1 MEYTTTYTN
10 YTINKNYQVTGEGK
24 PFTAPFFFKF
34 KDGHGGA
41 YCTMMGGD
49 TKLTQVRT
57 STHNGRRV
65 IILKDSFGNMI
76 PGYLFFSFEEVHVI
90 DSRYFT
96 KDIIAYVAENKITDI
111 LFANNIFKAYSS
123 HTYGS
128 YLRFLHQQWSRP
140 GAEPSKA
147 KKDSTRHK
155 ESPATPEKHETPEKP
170 DTIH

>member
-1 MEYTTTYTN
+1 
-10 YTINKNYQVTGEGK
+10 
-24 PFTAPFFFKF
+24 
-34 KDGHGGA
+34 
-41 YCTMMGGD
+41 MMGGD

-65 IILKDSFGNMI
+65 IILKDSFGNML

-96 KDIIAYVAENKITDI
+96 KDIIAYVEENKITDI

-128 YLRFLHQQWSRP
+128 YLRFLHQQWHRP
-140 GAEPSKA
+140 GSAPAEHTKRDSTKA
-147 KKDSTRHK
+147 KHTAAPEKPK
-155 ESPATPEKHETPEKP
+155 ESTEPAAPATPATPAAPAPTTPVADSP
-170 DTIH
+170 DQQ